1 MTSELDAPLGQE
13 RPVAS
18 EGGTAGMRHRL
29 EQMRDIVSGL
39 PICVTMAGDEACLH
53 YEAGTVSAPDLL
65 RIHDAIFD
73 AGWFAVGFSLK
84 SGTVEL
90 PLLRRGTWAA
100 NR

>member
-1 MTSELDAPLGQE
+1 M
-13 RPVAS
+13 VS
-18 EGGTAGMRHRL
+18 EGGATGTLDRL
-29 EQMRDIVSGL
+29 EQMGAIVSGL